1 MANFDVAIK
10 KEEVLKYRCKVPNG
24 YVRLSSVLGSLPR
37 YADDDAART
46 AGLKDCELY
55 INEFGNIT
63 AFGRGAQSLSTYVS
77 TFEFNEATN
86 SLTVN
91 LANGDVQQIDLS
103 DLEVNDSEIL
113 SDFDFNAVTNQV
125 DLFYVDGTS
134 ELSVTIPAPPAGQTV
149 SFVEYTEGTPNTIT
163 VTYSDGTTSAPVTVT
178 GISTQTPV
186 VVSVSI
192 DSANNVLVVTSINAL
207 GDTVVENIPLASA
220 LDYFFEQRR
229 SGSAFTLGTGQ
240 TEAILNPINP
250 DNLTLSP
257 GGNKNVYIGETM
269 NMGGYQ
275 LGNSRNI
282 VLSNNS
288 ASNALTNKLN
298 VSSSRQNIVA
308 GYNNTLGPN
317 TYYNYVIGSGNTANS
332 NRSFIIGD
340 DNNAD
345 DTRNSFFI
353 GNRNKSPL
361 ANRGIIF
368 SNTVRNYNSL
378 GDIGTFKICMK
389 SPELNVG
396 AGLSAS
402 TVLRDNSNQS
412 RLNFLPLYA
421 DFDHAILNVDLK
433 VSGII
438 SNSTTASQIGEGFN
452 ANVTGLIKLEQG
464 QAPDLTGLTATSI
477 VSGGVGG
484 ATMDA
489 SFAVVSTD
497 ELEINIDVGAPAGD
511 SINVRAYGVLEITY
525 TAIA

>member
-37 YADDDAART
+37 YADDDAAAT

-63 AFGRGAQSLSTYVS
+63 AFGRGVQSLSTYVS

-113 SDFDFNAVTNQV
+113 SDFDFNAVSNQV
-125 DLFYVDGTS
+125 TLEYVDGTT
-134 ELSVTIPAPPAGQTV
+134 EVVTVPAPPAGETI
-149 SFVEYTEGTPNTIT
+149 SFIEYTDGTPNTIT
-163 VTYSDGTTSAPVTVT
+163 VTYSGGTTSAPVTVT

-192 DSANNVLVVTSINAL
+192 DSANNVLVVTSIDSL
-207 GDTVVENIPLASA
+207 GNTVVENTPLASA
-220 LDYFFEQRR
+220 LDHFFEQRR

-275 LGNSRNI
+275 LGNSQNI
-282 VLSNNS
+282 VLSNNA
-288 ASNALTNKLN
+288 ASNAFTNKLN
-298 VSSSRQNIVA
+298 VSSSRRNIVA
-308 GYNNTLGPN
+308 GYRNTLGPN
-317 TYYNYVIGSGNTANS
+317 TYYNYVIGSGNTV
-332 NRSFIIGD
+332 NRNNSFIIGD

-368 SNTVRNYNSL
+368 SNTVGNFNAI
-378 GDIGTFKICMK
+378 GDLGTFKICMK
-389 SPELNVG
+389 TPELIVP
-396 AGLSAS
+396 AGTSGG
-402 TVLRDNSNQS
+402 TQLRDNSNQS

-421 DFDHAILNVDLK
+421 DFNHAILNVDLK
-433 VSGII
+433 ISGII
-438 SNSTTASQIGEGFN
+438 SNSTTASQVGEGFSL
-452 ANVTGLIKLEQG
+452 NVTGLIKIEEG
-464 QAPDLTGLTATSI
+464 QAPDLTGLTSTSI

-484 ATMDA
+484 ATMTA
-489 SFAVVSTD
+489 AFAAASTD
-497 ELEINIDVGAPAGD
+497 ELQIDIDVAAPGGD